1 MPEEKVGV
9 ITEQGFNFGEYAD
22 SEKVTFK
29 EVKDFSKE
37 SKEEESEKEK
47 FE

>member
-37 SKEEESEKEK
+37 SKEEDEKEK